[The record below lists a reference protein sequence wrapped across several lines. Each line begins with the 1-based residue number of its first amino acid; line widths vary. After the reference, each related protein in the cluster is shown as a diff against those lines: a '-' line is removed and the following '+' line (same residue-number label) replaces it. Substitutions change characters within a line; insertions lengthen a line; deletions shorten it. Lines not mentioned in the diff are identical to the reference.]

1 MFSLMLH
8 KLLQKKWMVLCLL
21 IGNILLIAVA
31 VSYPLYRVSSFQK
44 MLTDEFERYR
54 EEEQCWPAVF
64 TVKCNRIKG
73 DGGVSFS
80 TMEKETESAVEKLGV
95 SVKEQVTTYR
105 LSIQKT
111 TPSVIRDDDKTK
123 RITLA
128 AISDMEQHIE
138 LLYGRIP
145 SAEYDSEG
153 CMEIMVSESAM
164 IKHYILLDDEYT
176 HESWKNPDGQPLTF
190 KVVGVFRP
198 LDETELFWEPVE
210 DDISSLV
217 YVTEE
222 AFRNNFMS
230 EGAEDN
236 YSLYVSWNYVWDY
249 ESIKVTDV
257 SSLTQTLSKLN
268 RNKYLKGNI
277 VRGSYQQILAD
288 YSSKA
293 KRIEATLMILQVPVL
308 LLLCA
313 FLYMIAGQMLQME
326 RNEISLL
333 RSRGASKKQILFLYL
348 MQSVFLSLLSLA
360 GGLPLGTVF
369 CKLLGSSTA
378 FLEFSITRSLAIQ
391 FAPDVIPYAAGA
403 VLLSVVVTTIPVL
416 FYSGIS
422 IVHLKQGRSR
432 QKKSW
437 WKKMYLDVIF
447 IAISLYGYYTFSRSS
462 QEMVKDVLSG
472 NTLNPLLYISFS
484 LFILGMG
491 LFCARLQPLLL
502 KVCFALTKK
511 HLNPASYTSILG
523 TIRTG
528 AKQEFIILFMILT
541 VSIGI
546 SNTTIARTIVLNALN
561 NTRHLMSADITLKEK
576 WENNRASILK
586 NPTLELEYTEPDFDK
601 YGTIDGVE
609 HIAKVIRDTE
619 CTMSVDSNKVTVTLM
634 GIKAKDFHE
643 VTTMADDLLPYTY
656 EEYLNVLSM
665 DSQAVIVSENFMLKK
680 NYHLGDKIIFQ
691 NSDGKT
697 AVGYIYG
704 FFNYWPTYQPYSY
717 VLGEDDTIDTV
728 DNYMIVANLSYLNE
742 KYGIYPYEVWMDLSD
757 NGEGFYQWLEEQ
769 PDLEL
774 TSLSDLNEAEEEI
787 IRDTL
792 FQGTNGILSMS
803 FIIILMLCCVGYLI
817 YWIMSIRSRE
827 LLFGVLRAMGMR
839 KGEIVGMLVIEQIC
853 SGLYAIVA
861 GGFIGVLS
869 SRMFVPMIQQAYAAS
884 EQVLPL
890 ELITRAGDLAQLFII
905 IGVVLCLCLCV
916 LGRIVSKMNISSA
929 LKLGED

>member
-54 EEEQCWPAVF
+54 EEEQRWPAVF
-64 TVKCNRIKG
+64 SVKYSRIKG
-73 DGGVSFS
+73 DKGTSFA
-80 TMEKETESAVEKLGV
+80 TIEKETENAVEKLGV

-111 TPSVIRDDDKTK
+111 IPSVIRDDEKTK

-128 AISDMEQHIE
+128 AISDLEQHIE

-145 SAEYDSEG
+145 SAESDSEG

-164 IKHYILLDDEYT
+164 IKHYMLLEDEYT
-176 HESWKNPDGQPLTF
+176 HESWTNADGQPFTF

-222 AFRNNFMS
+222 TFRNNFMR
-230 EGAEDN
+230 EREEDN
-236 YSLYVSWNYVWDY
+236 YSFHVSWNYVWDY

-268 RNKYLKGNI
+268 RNKYLKGYI
-277 VRGSYQQILAD
+277 VRGGYQKILAD
-288 YSSKA
+288 YSNKA
-293 KRIEATLMILQVPVL
+293 KRVEATLMILQMPVL

-333 RSRGASKKQILFLYL
+333 RSRGAFKKQILLLYF
-348 MQSVFLSLLSLA
+348 MQSVFLSLLSLVA
-360 GGLPLGTVF
+360 GLPLGAVF
-369 CKLLGSSTA
+369 CRLLGSSTA
-378 FLEFSITRSLAIQ
+378 FLEFSVTRKLAIQ
-391 FAPDVIPYAAGA
+391 FTPEVILYAGAA

-437 WKKMYLDVIF
+437 WKKMYLDVVF
-447 IAISLYGYYTFSRSS
+447 IGLSLYGYYTFSRSS

-484 LFILGMG
+484 MFILGMG

-502 KVCFALTKK
+502 KVYFALAKK
-511 HLNPASYTSILG
+511 HMNPASYTSILG

-546 SNTTIARTIVLNALN
+546 SNTTIARTIILNALN

-576 WENNRASILK
+576 WENNKASILQD
-586 NPTLELEYTEPDFDK
+586 PTLELEYTEPDFDK

-609 HIAKVIRDTE
+609 HVTRVIRDTE
-619 CTMSVDSNKVTVTLM
+619 VTMTLGANKVTVTLM
-634 GIKAKDFHE
+634 GIRAKEFYD
-643 VTTMADDLLPYTY
+643 VTAMADNLLPYTY

-665 DSQAVIVSENFMLKK
+665 DTQAVIVSENFMLKK

-691 NSDGKT
+691 NPDGKT

-717 VLGEDDTIDTV
+717 ILGEDDSIDTV

-742 KYGIYPYEVWMDLSD
+742 KYGIYPYEVWMDVSD

-774 TSLSDLNEAEEEI
+774 TSLADLNEAEENI
-787 IRDTL
+787 IRDSL
-792 FQGTNGILSMS
+792 YQGTNGILSMS
-803 FIIILMLCCVGYLI
+803 FLIILLLCCVGYLI

-861 GGFIGVLS
+861 GGFIGILA